1 MLIFRL
7 AVLSFSPVD
16 TQVLFF
22 AFCREIWIIRW
33 MNRHPV
39 SLRGCQTSFL
49 MVCHAILRQILNS
62 SRELSVYVFFI
73 LFQLC
78 AQVVYMGMLP
88 PSLMVFLEKLSWNIY
103 LGSQKCIRLSKATKR
118 LSFHLH
124 LPPPRSPSQCCLPVD
139 WLGYRRLGSI
149 IFINQTDAPRTS
161 VLTHPS
167 SCWHLC

>member
-1 MLIFRL
+1 
-7 AVLSFSPVD
+7 
-16 TQVLFF
+16 
-22 AFCREIWIIRW
+22 

-62 SRELSVYVFFI
+62 SRELSVYVFFYTVPTM
-73 LFQLC
+73 C
-78 AQVVYMGMLP
+78 TS
-88 PSLMVFLEKLSWNIY
+88 SLYGNASSISNDIFGEIVLKYLLGFSKVHSIIKGNQKIELSPAPA
-103 LGSQKCIRLSKATKR
+103 R
-118 LSFHLH
+118 
-124 LPPPRSPSQCCLPVD
+124 PPSQCCLPVD